1 MFFRRNKEVCSS
13 LFFILLSAGTKHLVG
28 SVFSGIGRTILI
40 VLIASLLL
48 FLIVRSGDIYSR
60 LTASLETLR
69 FSLFEPPDQ
78 SITATEPRRSLT
90 LPRTP
95 RLPLRFQLPPP
106 ISI

>member
-1 MFFRRNKEVCSS
+1 MFFRRNKAVCSS
-13 LFFILLSAGTKHLVG
+13 LLFVLFTAGTKHLVG
-28 SVFSGIGRTILI
+28 SVFSGIGRTILF

-60 LTASLETLR
+60 LAASLKTLR
-69 FSLFEPPDQ
+69 FSLFEPPDA
-78 SITATEPRRSLT
+78 SITARQPRHSLT

-95 RLPLRFQLPPP
+95 RLPMRFQLPPP

>member
-1 MFFRRNKEVCSS
+1 MFLRRNKEVCFY
-13 LFFILLSAGTKHLVG
+13 LLFILLTAGTKHLVG
-28 SVFSGIGRTILI
+28 SVFAGIGRTILL

-48 FLIVRSGDIYSR
+48 FLIVRSGDIYRR
-60 LTASLETLR
+60 LVASLEALQS
-69 FSLFEPPDQ
+69 SLVEPAAE
-78 SITATEPRRSLT
+78 SLTAREPQGSLT